1 MEWILANKEGLIILG
16 AIILI
21 AIVAFAIYKYM
32 KLEQVTVTKK
42 KISTSHWVIPFVIFS
57 LFGFTAIAVYV
68 QIRTGIELSSTLITC
83 FFAFCTGELWMLAS
97 IKKAKI
103 YKDADNDGIP
113 DEIDDHVDIDESSN
127 YNRGVND
134 ALQKINELLNS
145 EREDH

>member
-1 MEWILANKEGLIILG
+1 MEWILANKEGLVIFG

-97 IKKAKI
+97 IKKTRLK
-103 YKDADNDGIP
+103 NG
-113 DEIDDHVDIDESSN
+113 DETIGNIIN
-127 YNRGVND
+127 NITNRGKN
-134 ALQKINELLNS
+134 QEECNEENQ
-145 EREDH
+145 DNGGDMG

>member
-1 MEWILANKEGLIILG
+1 MEWILANKEGMIIFG
-16 AIILI
+16 VIVLI
-21 AIVAFAIYKYM
+21 AIVILAIYKYM

-97 IKKAKI
+97 IKKTRLKNGEETI
-103 YKDADNDGIP
+103 GNIINNITNKGKNQEECNEENQDNGGDMG
-113 DEIDDHVDIDESSN
+113 
-127 YNRGVND
+127 
-134 ALQKINELLNS
+134 
-145 EREDH
+145 